1 MAVELE
7 AVRRLVQERG
17 GDLAFVVNHSGGKD
31 STRMLGLVR
40 NKFRDSSTHVVMA
53 DTGFE
58 HQRPIS
64 AADFARHRCAEFGLN
79 LTVVRNPKRT
89 YLEMVEHRGMF
100 PSPRFR
106 QCTSDLKRSPIEKFI
121 RTIPHKV
128 IVNCIGIR
136 AEESHLRSRL
146 APLAVNASLTTRDRT
161 VYTWLP
167 IFDQSL
173 ADVLAWHWVNS
184 IRLHPVYVPE
194 YHKDGYDGRATCAD
208 FLAGCA
214 SFRRT
219 PTFGRSTRTTGRR
232 SSESAVSNPN
242 WATQCVRAPAWC
254 RSSVPRPQHP
264 LRTHVSRHSA
274 SEYTTL
280 PRSSLPDYP
289 NLEDSAWLAL
299 ALACPG

>member
-7 AVRRLVQERG
+7 AMRRLVQERG

-194 YHKDGYDGRATCAD
+194 YHKDG
-208 FLAGCA
+208 
-214 SFRRT
+214 
-219 PTFGRSTRTTGRR
+219 TTGGYLCLLSCRVCIF
-232 SSESAVSNPN
+232 STNADL
-242 WATQCVRAPAWC
+242 RAIYENDRPAFE
-254 RSSVPRPQHP
+254 R
-264 LRTHVSRHSA
+264 VSRLESQLGYTMRPGASLVQIVSA
-274 SEYTTL
+274 QTSTPVEDTRQPTL
-280 PRSSLPDYP
+280 
-289 NLEDSAWLAL
+289 
-299 ALACPG
+299 CF